1 MKILDRP
8 DFNNIVKFALKRFR
22 LKSPLN
28 IEDLSHEVKVS
39 IFSNM
44 RNREVP
50 LAETTIICYHTR
62 WVVKRKWKVC
72 LPTVSLPKD
81 VPSTESSTFNRVD
94 EVDEAE
100 YLLDCPL
107 INPDDVSLLLSIA
120 GGKSCAEIAKELG
133 VKRQNINEIYH
144 NRINK
149 VRKYYEN
156 WIGYF
161 ETARS

>member
-8 DFNNIVKFALKRFR
+8 DFNHIVKFALKRFR
-22 LKSPLN
+22 LKSPLD
-28 IEDLSHEVKVS
+28 IDDLAQEVRVS
-39 IFSNM
+39 IFSNL
-44 RNREVP
+44 RNRETP

-62 WVVKRKWKVC
+62 WVVKKRTSPRLQTIPLTRDIPVDKINK
-72 LPTVSLPKD
+72 
-81 VPSTESSTFNRVD
+81 VD
-94 EVDEAE
+94 EVDEAK

-107 INPDDVSLLLSIA
+107 LNPDDVSLLLSIA
-120 GGKSCAEIAKELG
+120 GGKTCAEIAKELG

-144 NRINK
+144 NRLNK

>member
-8 DFNNIVKFALKRFR
+8 DFNNIVKFAIKKFR
-22 LKSPLN
+22 LKSPLD
-28 IEDLSHEVKVS
+28 IEDLAQEVRVS

-62 WVVKRKWKVC
+62 WVVKKRTSPR
-72 LPTVSLPKD
+72 LQTIHLTQD
-81 VPSTESSTFNRVD
+81 VPFKNNLNEVD
-94 EVDEAE
+94 EVDEVE
-100 YLLDCPL
+100 YMLDCPL
-107 INPDDVSLLLSIA
+107 INSDDVSLLLSVA

-144 NRINK
+144 NRLNK